1 MEADFRLGMRCA
13 FFQGAGA
20 HVTYFHVFNKPY
32 FLWPLHFYCHTS
44 VHIDTLLDKY
54 VYLLLLLA
62 EELQRID
69 TASRGYVAVGV
80 WHLSMVSML
89 IRE

>member
-32 FLWPLHFYCHTS
+32 FLWLLHFYCHTS

-62 EELQRID
+62 EGAALKSCSALTQPPAGMSPSACG
-69 TASRGYVAVGV
+69 T
-80 WHLSMVSML
+80 
-89 IRE
+89 